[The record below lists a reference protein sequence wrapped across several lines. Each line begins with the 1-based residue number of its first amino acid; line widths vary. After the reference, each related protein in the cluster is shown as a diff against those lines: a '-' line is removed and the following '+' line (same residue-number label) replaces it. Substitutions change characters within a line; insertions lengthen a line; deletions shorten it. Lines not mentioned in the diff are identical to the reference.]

1 MDGHIQQHSQLPG
14 VLDQQRTVTWSA
26 AENIR
31 LHPNSYP
38 KLLMTNKLD
47 EHSGISHFFSGGITL
62 TYLVLDGYPHV
73 LDGSIVMFKAVN

>member
-38 KLLMTNKLD
+38 KIID
-47 EHSGISHFFSGGITL
+47 
-62 TYLVLDGYPHV
+62 DQ
-73 LDGSIVMFKAVN
+73 

>member
-1 MDGHIQQHSQLPG
+1 

-38 KLLMTNKLD
+38 KIID
-47 EHSGISHFFSGGITL
+47 
-62 TYLVLDGYPHV
+62 DQ
-73 LDGSIVMFKAVN
+73 